1 VPTSKSAEESEKKR
15 IALRCAFKN
24 ISIEIFCLKC
34 FISSKGLS
42 SLIRSDSTEKNAEL
56 ALASDLLVF
65 YTELLKRFLI
75 IETQEEM
82 E

>member
-1 VPTSKSAEESEKKR
+1 M
-15 IALRCAFKN
+15 FYF
-24 ISIEIFCLKC
+24 IERLF
-34 FISSKGLS
+34 FSNSVGFD
-42 SLIRSDSTEKNAEL
+42 RKNAEL